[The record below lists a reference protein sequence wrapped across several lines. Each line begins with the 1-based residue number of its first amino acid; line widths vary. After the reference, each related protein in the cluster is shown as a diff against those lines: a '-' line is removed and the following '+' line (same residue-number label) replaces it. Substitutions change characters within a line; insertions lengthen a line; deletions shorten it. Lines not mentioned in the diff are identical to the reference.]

1 MKMRQLQN
9 YMSIDGEIPDGT
21 YIVEGELKLVRF
33 FFREDS
39 LFQEIYRTYHCGETI
54 TIKDKGRY
62 YIIFYEKIDLTKNIK
77 LIENYLH
84 RNSKGRNL
92 QFLSCHYY
100 VLKKFILKEHTE
112 RFYLDWIFKFRKEP
126 NRIEVFKG
134 EQHILNLN
142 TEYSEYKKSPKD
154 YKIVIYK

>member
-1 MKMRQLQN
+1 MKMRQIQN
-9 YMSIDGEIPDGT
+9 YMNSDGEVPKGT

-33 FFREDS
+33 FFKEDS
-39 LFQEIYRTYHCGETI
+39 LFQEVYRTYHNGETI
-54 TIKDKGRY
+54 TIKDKGRH
-62 YIIFYEKIDLTKNIK
+62 YIIFYEKLDLSKNIR
-77 LIENYLH
+77 LIESYLH
-84 RNSKGRNL
+84 RNSKGKSL

-100 VLKKFILKEHTE
+100 ALKKFILKEHTE